1 MAIYLGNTL
10 IADLT
15 IGTGNI
21 ASIYRGSE
29 IVFGNPNLGILELEL
44 NPATASS
51 YPGTGT
57 LWTDISGRGNNFT
70 LSGSFT
76 YSNNAIQLNSGFPT
90 LNAYAVN
97 SNQSAF
103 NVGGGPFSIFAMVR
117 NRNIN
122 SISQVFSKQNFPD
135 SFTGYAMGFGQIGPP
150 NGFDAGCFG
159 LDLNQDGAGRLTKQT
174 SGSLNANQWY
184 GLTATYDGSAL
195 ADGIN
200 LYINGTS
207 GSIPLI
213 VIGSTGEGSITNL
226 DNNENTFIGAR
237 TNDDPITNPVQPLSG
252 SIGAVQFYKRVLES
266 TEISNLY
273 NLYSASFTN

>member
-10 IADLT
+10 ISDLT

-29 IVFGNPNLGILELEL
+29 IVFGNPNLGVLELEL

-76 YSNNAIQLNSGFPT
+76 YSNNAIQLNSELGH
-90 LNAYAVN
+90 AVN
-97 SNQSAF
+97 SNQSVF
-103 NVGGGPFSIFAMVR
+103 NVGSGPFSIFAMVR
-117 NRNIN
+117 SRNIN
-122 SISQVFSKQNFPD
+122 TVSQVFSKQSFPD
-135 SFTGYAMGFGQIGPP
+135 SFTGYAMGFTQIGPP
-150 NGFDAGCFG
+150 SGDSGCFG
-159 LDLNQDGAGRLTKQT
+159 LDLFQDGAGRLIKQT

-200 LYINGTS
+200 LYINGIS
-207 GSIPLI
+207 GSVPLI
-213 VIGSTGEGSITNL
+213 VRDSTGAGSITNL
-226 DNNENTFIGAR
+226 DNTENTFIGAR
-237 TNDDPITNPVQPLSG
+237 TNDNPIENPIQPLSG

>member
-15 IGTGNI
+15 IGSGNI

-29 IVFGNPNLGILELEL
+29 IVFGNPNLGVLELEL

-76 YSNNAIQLNSGFPT
+76 YSNNAIQLNSGFPAG
-90 LNAYAVN
+90 LGYAVN
-97 SNQSAF
+97 SNQSVF

-117 NRNIN
+117 SRNIN
-122 SISQVFSKQNFPD
+122 TVSQVFSKQNFPD
-135 SFTGYAMGFGQIGPP
+135 SFTGYAMGFTQIGPP
-150 NGFDAGCFG
+150 SGDNGCFG
-159 LDLNQDGAGRLTKQT
+159 LDLFQDGAGRLIKQT
-174 SGSLNANQWY
+174 SGSLNQNQWY

-200 LYINGTS
+200 LYINGIS
-207 GSIPLI
+207 GSVPLI
-213 VIGSTGEGSITNL
+213 VRDSTGAGSITNL
-226 DNNENTFIGAR
+226 DNTENTFIGAR
-237 TNDDPITNPVQPLSG
+237 TNDNPIENPIQPLSG